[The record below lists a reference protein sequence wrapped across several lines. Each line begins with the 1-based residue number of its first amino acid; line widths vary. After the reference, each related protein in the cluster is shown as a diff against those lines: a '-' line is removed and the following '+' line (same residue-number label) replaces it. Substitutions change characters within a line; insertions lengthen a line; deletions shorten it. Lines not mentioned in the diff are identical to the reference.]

1 MGNDTFYTELAKAKI
16 QEKRNIVIS
25 LCSKGGFTIA
35 QQLEVEE
42 GTRTTGVFFKGAFHV
57 DSLEGI
63 ENLRDALNVVLSEA
77 SALSNDDERSIVWD
91 DEG

>member
-1 MGNDTFYTELAKAKI
+1 MGNDIFYTELAKAKI

-42 GTRTTGVFFKGAFHV
+42 GTRTTGVFFKGAFHI

-63 ENLRDALNVVLSEA
+63 ENLRDALNVVLSE
-77 SALSNDDERSIVWD
+77 SGLPSKDDVTPIAWD
-91 DEG
+91 DEE

>member
-1 MGNDTFYTELAKAKI
+1 MGNDIFYTELAKAKI

-42 GTRTTGVFFKGAFHV
+42 GTRTTGVFFKGAFHI

-63 ENLRDALNVVLSEA
+63 ENLRDALNVVLSE
-77 SALSNDDERSIVWD
+77 SGLPSKDDVSPIAWD
-91 DEG
+91 DEE